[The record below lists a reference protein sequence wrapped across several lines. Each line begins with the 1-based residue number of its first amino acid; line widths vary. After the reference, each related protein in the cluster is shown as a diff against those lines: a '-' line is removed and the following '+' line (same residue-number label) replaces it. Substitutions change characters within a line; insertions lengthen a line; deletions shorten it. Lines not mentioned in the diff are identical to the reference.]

1 MLHTTKELMEFMT
14 RPSDRLVED
23 LKRLKGDIMILG
35 AGGKVGP
42 AMAVLAKRGVD
53 AAGTGARVLAVS
65 LFDRPDAPETMRQA
79 GVEVIEADLS
89 DPKQLAALPEA
100 ENIIYMV
107 GKKFG
112 TEGNESL
119 TSTPA
124 WRIVSGASGRS
135 NRDTARTRAP
145 VPAV

>member
-79 GVEVIEADLS
+79 GVEVIVINL
-89 DPKQLAALPEA
+89 KQLQK
-100 ENIIYMV
+100 N
-107 GKKFG
+107 
-112 TEGNESL
+112 
-119 TSTPA
+119 
-124 WRIVSGASGRS
+124 GAVELLRGIKMG
-135 NRDTARTRAP
+135 
-145 VPAV
+145 